1 MQKTLHQTKSA
12 ISVGGI
18 GNGVCGN
25 GNLWFPDDIGLIAG
39 INKVFQ
45 TLTNKLV
52 SASKVYAMEISKEK
66 SKTIVNSIDI
76 DEYPCKHIN
85 GWHYSRRC

>member
-1 MQKTLHQTKSA
+1 
-12 ISVGGI
+12 
-18 GNGVCGN
+18 
-25 GNLWFPDDIGLIAG
+25 
-39 INKVFQ
+39 
-45 TLTNKLV
+45 
-52 SASKVYAMEISKEK
+52 MEISKEK